1 MRGSRPETRYTSV
14 GDSDVA
20 YQVLGNG
27 PPDLLYVYGLG
38 SNIDLVWDQ
47 PGSEMFTQLAS
58 FSRLIM
64 FDRRGTGASDPLS
77 RVAPPT
83 WDELTDDVR
92 AVLDA
97 AQSKQAALFA
107 SVDAGAIGV
116 LFTAMHP
123 ERISALV
130 LYNAVARWTIADDY
144 PIGASAGFTDSI
156 IELIETQWGRETL
169 AAQVNPG
176 VANDPEVL
184 GLIARQMRA
193 CATPRIAAAQ
203 WEYLMRSL
211 DVRAALPLIQVP
223 TLVLHTQANSFVP
236 VAHGRYLA
244 EHIGGAKLVE
254 LPSNTFSD
262 TSSKEVRTA
271 IVDEI
276 ALFLTG
282 VRPEIEIDRILT
294 TVLFTDI
301 VGSTERASQMGDRL
315 WRSLLDAHDKV
326 VRDQLRR
333 FRGQEINTT
342 GDGFVASFDGPG
354 RAIRCAQEIIEAT
367 AELGIDLR
375 VGLHTGECEIRGE
388 DLGGLAVHVAA
399 RVAALGQPGMVLVSS
414 TVEHLVAG
422 SGIEFEDR
430 GEHELKGVPG
440 SWRIY
445 AVTG

>member
-1 MRGSRPETRYTSV
+1 VRGFRPETRYTSV

-20 YQVLGNG
+20 YQILGNG

-38 SNIDLVWDQ
+38 SNVDLIWDQ

-107 SVDAGAIGV
+107 SIDAGAIGV

-144 PIGASAGFTDSI
+144 PIGASAEFTAGM
-156 IELIETQWGRETL
+156 IEVIEAQWGRETF
-169 AAQVNPG
+169 AAQVDPG
-176 VANDPEVL
+176 VANDPEML
-184 GLIARQMRA
+184 GLMARHMRA
-193 CATPRIAAAQ
+193 CATPRSAAAQ

-223 TLVLHTQANSFVP
+223 TLVLHTQANPFVS

-254 LPSNTFSD
+254 LPSSTLSD
-262 TSSKEVRTA
+262 TSNEVRTA

-282 VRPEIEIDRILT
+282 VHPEIEIDRILT

-301 VGSTERASQMGDRL
+301 VGSTERASQMGDRP

-333 FRGQEINTT
+333 FRGREINTT

-388 DLGGLAVHVAA
+388 DLGGLAVHVAE
-399 RVAALGQPGMVLVSS
+399 RVAALAQPRMVLVSS

-440 SWRIY
+440 TWKLF